1 MGRTDSELAER
12 VREAL
17 QSDSRTQKSAIEVT
31 ARGGLVTLK
40 GTAPSAEVVDAA
52 EVIATSQPGVTEVVN
67 DLAVAPGEEPDQQ
80 GPPFPP
86 VRSQSV

>member
-1 MGRTDSELAER
+1 MARTDSELAER

-17 QSDSRTQKSAIEVT
+17 RSDSRTQNGAIEVT

-40 GTAPSAEVVDAA
+40 GTAPTAEIVDAA
-52 EVIATSQPGVTEVVN
+52 EVLATSQHGVTEVVN
-67 DLAVAPGEEPDQQ
+67 DLVVEPGEEPDQQ

-86 VRSQSV
+86 VRSGSL